1 MDRIG
6 EQKGVH
12 AKQYYMIQLV
22 EEATLILEGNVKIY
36 YIIVAAKFIF
46 VWFFVA
52 VQKLLEKVDDA
63 CELCKSDSAQCVS
76 CCDHEIRLCM
86 NCSLKQKSCTQAGC
100 KSWNNSFLHL

>member
-6 EQKGVH
+6 EQKGVGR
-12 AKQYYMIQLV
+12 AKEYYMIQLV
-22 EEATLILEGNVKIY
+22 EEATLVLEGNVKI

-46 VWFFVA
+46 VWFSVA
-52 VQKLLEKVDDA
+52 VQKLLEKVDDT
-63 CELCKSDSAQCVS
+63 CKLCKCDSAQCVS
-76 CCDHEIRLCM
+76 CCDHHIRLCI